1 MPTDDNNTPENPTQA
16 FIQHL
21 EGTGF
26 FEQISNLE
34 TSLKSIVGEIEGF
47 NVTSN
52 QRQEESENIAAHILA
67 MEAVLAAVLKKLPIE
82 EDDVILEAQRQATA
96 LTGKPATNPT
106 VEAIARNLVQ
116 KANSGGED

>member
-1 MPTDDNNTPENPTQA
+1 MPTDSNNDNLNPTEA

-21 EGTGF
+21 EKTGF

-47 NVTSN
+47 NVTNN
-52 QRQEESENIAAHILA
+52 QQQNESENIAAHILA
-67 MEAVLAAVLKKLPIE
+67 MEAVLAAILRKHPVDE
-82 EDDVILEAQRQATA
+82 EDVVLEAQRQATA

-116 KANSGGED
+116 KAKSGEA